1 MVDERTPGLGLQ
13 MPHPDNKLEVDVLR
27 LREALRAVDAACETL
42 AGVLETKV
50 STQELATA
58 VAGLQGS
65 INNLGTTVT
74 FLTNTKVGVV
84 NGQTGPA
91 VVLSPVHLGLG
102 PANGPSSIA
111 VTRDAQGR
119 LATVTASVDGKNAV
133 TTMAYDAQG
142 RVGTVTTVY
151 DGRTR
156 TQTCTYNAQGQLA
169 SVAAVET
176 TA

>member
-13 MPHPDNKLEVDVLR
+13 MPHPDNRLEVDVLR
-27 LREALRAVDAACETL
+27 LREALRAVDGACETL

-50 STQELATA
+50 STQELAAA
-58 VAGLQGS
+58 VAGLQSS
-65 INNLGTTVT
+65 ITNLGTTVT
-74 FLTNTKVGVV
+74 FLSNTKVGVV
-84 NGQTGPA
+84 NGQAGPA
-91 VVLSPVHLGLG
+91 VMLSPVHLGLG

-133 TTMAYDAQG
+133 TTMTYDAQG
-142 RVGTVTTVY
+142 RVGTVTTAY

-156 TQTCTYNAQGQLA
+156 TETITYSAQGLFA
-169 SVAAVET
+169 SLAAVET

>member
-1 MVDERTPGLGLQ
+1 MGDERTPSLGLQ
-13 MPHPDNKLEVDVLR
+13 MPHPDNRLEVDVLR
-27 LREALRAVDAACETL
+27 LRAAITALDAACETL

-50 STQELATA
+50 SAQELATA

-65 INNLGTTVT
+65 INNLGTTVA

-84 NGQTGPA
+84 NGLTGPA
-91 VVLSPVHLGLG
+91 VVLNPVHLGLG

-119 LATVTASVDGKNAV
+119 LATVTTSVDGKNAV
-133 TTMAYDAQG
+133 TTMTYDAQG
-142 RVGTVTTVY
+142 RVGTVTTAY

-156 TQTCTYNAQGQLA
+156 TETITYSAQGLFA
-169 SVAAVET
+169 SLAAVET